1 MMPALHTLLVLG
13 CPVCGQAS
21 EQTSGAYVA
30 MTVMMSLLPLAAI
43 GGLVY
48 WVARQMRE

>member
-1 MMPALHTLLVLG
+1 MAMLLPLLLA
-13 CPVCGQAS
+13 CPVCGQAT
-21 EQTSGAYVA
+21 EQTSGAYIA
-30 MTVMMSLLPLAAI
+30 MTVVMSLLPLTAI

>member
-1 MMPALHTLLVLG
+1 MAMLTAFILA

-21 EQTSGAYVA
+21 EQTSGAYVV
-30 MTVMMSLLPLAAI
+30 MTVIMSLLPLTAI
-43 GGLVY
+43 GGLVV